1 MKNEMPK
8 LPYEFN
14 ALSPVISE
22 QTMNFHYGKHLQNYV
37 NTLANL
43 VKDSDLEGK
52 SVEEIVK
59 QAPLG
64 PIYNNAGQVL
74 NHTLYFTQFKPAW
87 LNLSKRRS
95 EVSTTSSSNSRRQ
108 PLHSSAPAGLGFRK
122 TKQANSSSRKSPTA
136 TTLCAPDSIR
146 SSASTYGSTL
156 TILISKT
163 AVWITSH
170 HFGISSTGRPLKH
183 ASSKKFSEHNNHN
196 IQLH

>member
-74 NHTLYFTQFKPAW
+74 NHTLYFTQFKPASADNRPEGRLAQLIEEAFGSFDDFKQQFAQAAATLFGSGWAW
-87 LNLSKRRS
+87 LSQD
-95 EVSTTSSSNSRRQ
+95 E
-108 PLHSSAPAGLGFRK
+108 AGKLV
-122 TKQANSSSRKSPTA
+122 
-136 TTLCAPDSIR
+136 I
-146 SSASTYGSTL
+146 ASL
-156 TILISKT
+156 WDIIDWK
-163 AVWITSH
+163 AVEA
-170 HFGISSTGRPLKH
+170 RLK
-183 ASSKKFSEHNNHN
+183 
-196 IQLH
+196 

>member
-74 NHTLYFTQFKPAW
+74 NHTLYFTQFKPASAAW
-87 LNLSKRRS
+87 LNLSKRLS
-95 EVSTTSSSNSRRQ
+95 EVSTTSNSNSRRQ

-122 TKQANSSSRKSPTA
+122 TKQANS
-136 TTLCAPDSIR
+136 
-146 SSASTYGSTL
+146 
-156 TILISKT
+156 
-163 AVWITSH
+163 
-170 HFGISSTGRPLKH
+170 
-183 ASSKKFSEHNNHN
+183 
-196 IQLH
+196 

>member
-74 NHTLYFTQFKPAW
+74 NHTLYFTQFKPA
-87 LNLSKRRS
+87 
-95 EVSTTSSSNSRRQ
+95 
-108 PLHSSAPAGLGFRK
+108 SADNRPEGRLAQLIEEAFGSFDDF
-122 TKQANSSSRKSPTA
+122 KQF
-136 TTLCAPDSIR
+136 L
-146 SSASTYGSTL
+146 
-156 TILISKT
+156 
-163 AVWITSH
+163 
-170 HFGISSTGRPLKH
+170 LK
-183 ASSKKFSEHNNHN
+183 
-196 IQLH
+196 Q

>member
-64 PIYNNAGQVL
+64 PQARCS
-74 NHTLYFTQFKPAW
+74 TTRFTSRSSSPHRPTIVRKAAW
-87 LNLSKRRS
+87 FNLSKRLS

-122 TKQANSSSRKSPTA
+122 TKQANS
-136 TTLCAPDSIR
+136 
-146 SSASTYGSTL
+146 
-156 TILISKT
+156 
-163 AVWITSH
+163 
-170 HFGISSTGRPLKH
+170 
-183 ASSKKFSEHNNHN
+183 
-196 IQLH
+196 

>member
-74 NHTLYFTQFKPAW
+74 NHTLYFTQFKPASADNRPEGR
-87 LNLSKRRS
+87 LAQLI
-95 EVSTTSSSNSRRQ
+95 EEASTTSSSNSRRQ

-122 TKQANSSSRKSPTA
+122 TKQANS
-136 TTLCAPDSIR
+136 
-146 SSASTYGSTL
+146 
-156 TILISKT
+156 
-163 AVWITSH
+163 
-170 HFGISSTGRPLKH
+170 
-183 ASSKKFSEHNNHN
+183 
-196 IQLH
+196 